1 MEVDDATVC
10 PSISVAVRVHACI
23 GACVCMHF
31 YNACMARGSCFRL
44 QLVWPRNRSRIIIG
58 KGGIGTPGSV
68 WGRSGGKVI
77 FQILSHRF

>member
-1 MEVDDATVC
+1 MEVDDATVS
-10 PSISVAVRVHACI
+10 PSISVAVRVRACI

-31 YNACMARGSCFRL
+31 YSACMARGSCFRL
-44 QLVWPRNRSRIIIG
+44 QLHGTAQKQIQDTG
-58 KGGIGTPGSV
+58 KGGIGIPGSV